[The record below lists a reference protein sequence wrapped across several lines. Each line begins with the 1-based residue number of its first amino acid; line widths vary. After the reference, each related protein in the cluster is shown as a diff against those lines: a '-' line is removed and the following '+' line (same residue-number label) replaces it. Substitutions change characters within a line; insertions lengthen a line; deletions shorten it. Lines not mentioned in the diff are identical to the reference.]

1 MSTDPSRDTTPEM
14 SGPLEAPYE
23 HWRKKYGSVIVSA
36 QAIRE
41 VIGTDALRRI
51 LHHVYVDQGAD
62 PSADSDFVLGYHD
75 YAHIHQAIRE
85 LYGQASHGILNRI
98 GRITFRHF
106 VEEQVN
112 QMAAISIALRLMPIR
127 ARKIFILRV
136 VARSMSGDHHH
147 DTVYLRE
154 DEGRLAV
161 IDTNGLACHGI
172 TSEEAICWHTVGF
185 LEEALQWATGRE
197 FKVEETSCRAK
208 GDPTCTFAVAREPSL
223 PLNLA

>member
-1 MSTDPSRDTTPEM
+1 MSTDPRRETTPEIP
-14 SGPLEAPYE
+14 GPLEATYE
-23 HWRKKYGSVIVSA
+23 RGQKKYGSVAVSA
-36 QAIRE
+36 QAVRE
-41 VIGTDALRRI
+41 VIGADALRRI
-51 LHHVYVDQGAD
+51 LHHVFVGRGGSPG
-62 PSADSDFVLGYHD
+62 PSAEFVLGYHD
-75 YAHIHQAIRE
+75 YAQIHRGIRE

-136 VARSMSGDHHH
+136 VARSMSGDNHH
-147 DTVYLRE
+147 DSVFLRE

-161 IDTNGLACHGI
+161 VDTNGLACHGV
-172 TSEEAICWHTVGF
+172 SSDEPICWHTVGF
-185 LEEALQWATGRE
+185 LEESLQWATGRE

-208 GDPTCTFAVAREPSL
+208 GDPTCTFAIAREPSP

>member
-1 MSTDPSRDTTPEM
+1 MSTDPSRDTTSEIA
-14 SGPLEAPYE
+14 GPFDASYE
-23 HWRKKYGSVIVSA
+23 RWQKKYGSVVVSA

-41 VIGTDALRRI
+41 VIGADALRRI
-51 LHHVYVDQGAD
+51 LHHVYVEQGSNTR
-62 PSADSDFVLGYHD
+62 PGSDFVLGYHD
-75 YAHIHQAIRE
+75 YAQIHKAIRE
-85 LYGQASHGILNRI
+85 LYGQACHGILNRI

-112 QMAAISIALRLMPIR
+112 QMAAIGIALRLMPIR

-136 VARSMSGDHHH
+136 VARSMSGDYHH

-161 IDTNGLACHGI
+161 IDTNSIACHGI
-172 TSEEAICWHTVGF
+172 TSDESICWHTVGF
-185 LEEALQWATGRE
+185 LEESLQWATGRE
-197 FKVEETSCRAK
+197 FKVEETCCRAK
-208 GDPTCTFAVAREPSL
+208 GDPTCTFAIAREPSP